1 MSLNENNWKKL
12 DFVEC
17 GQNYCINLETAE
29 IRNDKTGRIRK
40 PHNDKDGYMH
50 LCLNLN
56 GKQKWYRVHILM
68 YKAHYGDYDATKYV
82 IDHINHVKTDNNIEN
97 LRLATISLN
106 SINISQMR
114 GKQFEY
120 LSDLPDS
127 YTINE
132 EHGIYFCKTYN
143 KFYRKVSE
151 SQYREIHEEK
161 VTRNTTQITW
171 IVNGKRYR
179 YTTTSIRHTLL

>member
-1 MSLNENNWKKL
+1 MSANFLNWKKL
-12 DFVEC
+12 NMTENDS
-17 GQNYCINLETAE
+17 NYSINLETAE
-29 IRNDKTGRIRK
+29 IRNNNTGRIRK
-40 PHNDKDGYMH
+40 QIIVKGYKRV
-50 LCLNLN
+50 LLNLN
-56 GKQKWYRVHILM
+56 GKRKWYCVHILM